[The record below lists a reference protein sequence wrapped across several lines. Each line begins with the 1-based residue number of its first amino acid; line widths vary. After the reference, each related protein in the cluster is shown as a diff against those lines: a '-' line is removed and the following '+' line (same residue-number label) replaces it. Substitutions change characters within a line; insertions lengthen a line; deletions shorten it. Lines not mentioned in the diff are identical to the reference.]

1 MLIGRERE
9 LGQLDELLGEARLG
23 RGRGLTLRG
32 NAGIGKTVLLD
43 YAVQQASAFQVLH
56 YTAVESEAELP
67 FAGLQALLGPLL
79 DRLPEI
85 PEPQAHALSAALALE
100 SIATPNRL
108 AVYAGVLSLFGE
120 AAERIP
126 LLVVVDDAHW
136 LDRPSDEALTFAARR
151 LTAESLALLFAVREG
166 EGSDFGAGLPT
177 IEVEPLEVAASME
190 LLHERFGSTI
200 PAEVARR
207 LAEATAGN
215 PLALLEVAPLL
226 SDAERVG
233 REPLP
238 DHLPASESVERS
250 VRHALR
256 SLPPAARRAL
266 ILAAASDSATGG
278 DLAAL
283 EPAEDAGLVR
293 IHAGSVA
300 FRHPLVRSAVY
311 HAASADERRAAHRTL
326 ADALTVEED
335 SDRRA
340 WHLAAAAE
348 GPDESVAAALESA
361 ASRFVERGGH
371 ASASRALER
380 AAELS
385 DDDDG
390 CARRLHAA
398 GRAAE
403 HGGDLERAAA
413 LAERA
418 LARARDPGIRAA
430 ARVLAWQANDWRGL
444 DEDYVGLETEAEG
457 LAPLNPARAALML
470 YVSSSAAWR
479 RLDLERALRLARKSV
494 EITPLQATPP
504 AEGSWKP
511 WMADLAYGNHWNLA
525 FILLVLGRPTEAD
538 EAVRGLLPAS
548 GLPASDAAEIGS
560 GHALVARASPLSL
573 NYHAYLE
580 RYDEAR
586 SNLERVLPAARTEGH
601 VWAEMWLTR
610 SLAFVDLLQ
619 GRFPAARAGA
629 ARSLGMAESIGV
641 PGAIALSL
649 SILAWLASVEGRESE
664 AREQAAR
671 AEELASRGLGSALL
685 RARLQTTLGLLELGL
700 ARPLAAIEK
709 LEPVADLAVRHG
721 VREPSVLP
729 YAPDLIEAYARAG
742 EREAATSELA
752 KLSGLA
758 YALDRRWAL
767 AAVAR
772 LHGLLG
778 RDDDL
783 DEHFGAALELHKQGA
798 GSAFERARTE
808 LLYGERL
815 RRAKRRVEAREHL
828 RSAIELFNGLGAAP
842 WSEQA
847 RRELRASGESIPRR
861 DLTAPEK
868 LTPQELQVALQVAE
882 GKTNRDVAAALFLS
896 PKTIEFHLTRVYR
909 KLNIHSRAEL
919 VRLFASERAAATLG
933 HVPGGAPASANP
945 S

>member
-1 MLIGRERE
+1 MLIGREPE
-9 LGQLDELLGEARLG
+9 LGQLDGLLGEARLG
-23 RGRGLTLRG
+23 RGRALTLRG

-43 YAVQQASAFQVLH
+43 YAVRQASGFQVLH

-79 DRLPEI
+79 DRVPEI
-85 PEPQAHALSAALALE
+85 PEPQARALRAALALE
-100 SIATPNRL
+100 SIATTNRL
-108 AVYAGVLSLFGE
+108 AVYAAVLSLFGE

-136 LDRPSDEALTFAARR
+136 LDRPSAEALTFAARR

-166 EGSDFGAGLPT
+166 EGTDFGAALPT
-177 IEVEPLEVAASME
+177 IELEPLETAASME

-200 PAEVARR
+200 AAEVARH
-207 LAEATAGN
+207 LAEATGGN

-226 SDAERVG
+226 SEAERVG
-233 REPLP
+233 REPVP
-238 DHLPASESVERS
+238 DHLPASESVERT
-250 VRHALR
+250 VRRTLR
-256 SLPPAARRAL
+256 RLAPEARRAL
-266 ILAAASDSATGG
+266 LVAAASESATGG

-283 EPAEDAGLVR
+283 EPAEEAGLVR

-326 ADALTVEED
+326 ADALTAEED

-348 GPDESVAAALESA
+348 GPDESVAAALEAA
-361 ASRFVERGGH
+361 ASRFAERGGQ

-385 DDDDG
+385 EDDDA
-390 CARRLHAA
+390 CARRLHHA
-398 GRAAE
+398 GRTAE
-403 HGGDLERAAA
+403 HAGDLERAAV

-418 LARARDPGIRAA
+418 LTRVRDAGIRSAA
-430 ARVLAWQANDWRGL
+430 TVLAWQANDWRGL
-444 DEDYVGLETEAEG
+444 ANDGVDFETEAQRV
-457 LAPLNPARAALML
+457 APFHPARAALML
-470 YVSSSAAWR
+470 WVSSSAAFR
-479 RLDLERALRLARKSV
+479 TLDLERALRLARKSV
-494 EITPLQATPP
+494 DMIAVNAARA
-504 AEGSWKP
+504 AEGSWEP
-511 WMADLAYGNHWNLA
+511 WMADVAANTRWHLA
-525 FILLVLGRPTEAD
+525 FILLILGRRTEAD
-538 EAVRGLLPAS
+538 EAARGL
-548 GLPASDAAEIGS
+548 
-560 GHALVARASPLSL
+560 SPPPTGDLWVT
-573 NYHAYLE
+573 YYAYLE

-586 SNLERVLPAARTEGH
+586 SNIERVLRSARATGDVWTE
-601 VWAEMWLTR
+601 MLMTR
-610 SLAFVDLLQ
+610 SLAFVSLLE

-641 PGAIALSL
+641 PGMIAFNLAY
-649 SILAWLASVEGRESE
+649 LAWLAAVEGRESE
-664 AREQAAR
+664 AREDVAR
-671 AEELASRGLGSALL
+671 ADELAQRGLGYPFL
-685 RARLQTTLGLLELGL
+685 RGRLQATLGLLELGL
-700 ARPLAAIEK
+700 ARPLDAIEK
-709 LEPVADLAVRHG
+709 LVPVADLAERHG
-721 VREPSVLP
+721 VREPSFLP

-742 EREAATSELA
+742 EREAATRELA
-752 KLSGLA
+752 KLAELA
-758 YALDRRWAL
+758 GALHRRWAL

-778 RDDDL
+778 PDDDL
-783 DEHFGAALELHKQGA
+783 DEHFGAALELHEQGA
-798 GSAFERARTE
+798 GSAFDRARTE

-828 RSAIELFNGLGAAP
+828 RSAIELFDGLGAAP

-847 RRELRASGESIPRR
+847 RRELRASGESIPKR
-861 DLTAPEK
+861 DPTAPEK

-896 PKTIEFHLTRVYR
+896 PKTVEFHLTRVYR

-919 VRLFASERAAATLG
+919 VRLFSSERAAATLG
-933 HVPGGAPASANP
+933 AG
-945 S
+945 

>member
-1 MLIGRERE
+1 M
-9 LGQLDELLGEARLG
+9 
-23 RGRGLTLRG
+23 
-32 NAGIGKTVLLD
+32 
-43 YAVQQASAFQVLH
+43 
-56 YTAVESEAELP
+56 
-67 FAGLQALLGPLL
+67 
-79 DRLPEI
+79 
-85 PEPQAHALSAALALE
+85 
-100 SIATPNRL
+100 
-108 AVYAGVLSLFGE
+108 
-120 AAERIP
+120 AAERVP

-136 LDRPSDEALTFAARR
+136 LDRPSAEALTFAARR

-166 EGSDFGAGLPT
+166 EGIDLGVALPT
-177 IEVEPLEVAASME
+177 IELEPLEVAASME

-200 PAEVARR
+200 AAKVARH
-207 LAEATAGN
+207 LAEATGGN
-215 PLALLEVAPLL
+215 PLALLEVAALL
-226 SDAERVG
+226 DEGERVG

-238 DHLPASESVERS
+238 DHLPASESVERT
-250 VRHALR
+250 VRRALR
-256 SLPPAARRAL
+256 SLPPEARRAL
-266 ILAAASDSATGG
+266 LVAAASDSPTGG

-326 ADALTVEED
+326 ADALTGEED

-348 GPDESVAAALESA
+348 GPDESVAAALEAA
-361 ASRFVERGGH
+361 ASRFAERGGQ

-385 DDDDG
+385 EDDDA

-403 HGGDLERAAA
+403 HGGDLERAGV

-418 LARARDPGIRAA
+418 LTRGRDPGVRAA

-444 DEDYVGLETEAEG
+444 AEDDVELETEAER
-457 LAPLNPARAALML
+457 LAPFHPARAALML
-470 YVSSSAAWR
+470 YVSSNAAWR

-494 EITPLQATPP
+494 EIIPVNAAWP
-504 AEGSWKP
+504 AEGPWEP
-511 WMADLAYGNHWNLA
+511 WMADVAAGNRWNLA
-525 FILLVLGRPTEAD
+525 FILLLLGRPTEAD
-538 EAVRGLLPAS
+538 EAVRGFSLPQMHQRCCK
-548 GLPASDAAEIGS
+548 GG
-560 GHALVARASPLSL
+560 PLSL

-586 SNLERVLPAARTEGH
+586 SSIERVLRSARAEGH
-601 VWAEMWLTR
+601 VWAEMWMTR

-629 ARSLGMAESIGV
+629 ARSLAIAESIGV
-641 PGAIALSL
+641 PGAIAFSL
-649 SILAWLASVEGRESE
+649 AILAWLAAVEGRESE
-664 AREQAAR
+664 AREHAAR
-671 AEELASRGLGSALL
+671 ADELAQRGLGNLLL
-685 RARLQTTLGLLELGL
+685 RGRLQATLGLLELGL

-709 LEPVADLAVRHG
+709 LEPVADLAERHG

-742 EREAATSELA
+742 EREAATRELA
-752 KLSGLA
+752 KLAELA
-758 YALDRRWAL
+758 GALDRRWAL

-783 DEHFGAALELHKQGA
+783 DEHFGAALELHEQGA

-828 RSAIELFNGLGAAP
+828 RSAVELFDGLGAAP

-861 DLTAPEK
+861 DPTAPEK

-882 GKTNRDVAAALFLS
+882 GRTNRDVAAALFLS
-896 PKTIEFHLTRVYR
+896 PKTVEFHLTRVYR

-919 VRLFASERAAATLG
+919 VRLFSSERAPATLG
-933 HVPGGAPASANP
+933 AG
-945 S
+945 

>member
-1 MLIGRERE
+1 MLIGREGER
-9 LGQLDELLGEARLG
+9 GQLNALLADARVG
-23 RGRGLTLRG
+23 RGRALVLCGS
-32 NAGIGKTVLLD
+32 AGIGKTGLLD
-43 YAVQQASAFQVLH
+43 HAVQKASGFQVLH

-67 FAGLQALLGPLL
+67 FAGVQALLGPLL

-85 PEPQAHALSAALALE
+85 PEPQAHALRAALALE
-100 SIATPNRL
+100 SIPNTNRL
-108 AVYAGVLSLFGE
+108 AVYAGALSLFGV
-120 AAERIP
+120 AAERGP

-136 LDRPSDEALTFAARR
+136 LDRPSAEALTFAARR

-166 EGSDFGAGLPT
+166 EGTDLDVALPT
-177 IEVEPLEVAASME
+177 IELEPLEVAASTE

-200 PAEVARR
+200 DTKVARH
-207 LAEATAGN
+207 LAEATGGN

-226 SDAERVG
+226 SEGERVG

-238 DHLPASESVERS
+238 DHLPASESVDRT
-250 VRHALR
+250 VRRALP
-256 SLPPAARRAL
+256 SLPPEARRAL
-266 ILAAASDSATGG
+266 LVAAASDSATGG

-311 HAASADERRAAHRTL
+311 HAASADERRAAHRSL
-326 ADALTVEED
+326 AEALTGDED
-335 SDRRA
+335 ADRRA

-348 GPDESVAAALESA
+348 GPDESVAAALEAA
-361 ASRFVERGGH
+361 ASRFAERGGQ
-371 ASASRALER
+371 ASAWRALER

-385 DDDDG
+385 DGDDA

-403 HGGDLERAAA
+403 HAGDLERAAV

-418 LARARDPGIRAA
+418 LTHGRDPGVRAA
-430 ARVLAWQANDWRGL
+430 ARVLAWQVNDWRGL
-444 DEDYVGLETEAEG
+444 AADDVDFEAEAKR
-457 LAPLNPARAALML
+457 LAPFHPARAALLL
-470 YVSSSAAWR
+470 YVISGAACR
-479 RLDLERALRLARKSV
+479 RLQLERALRLARKSV
-494 EITPLQATPP
+494 EINPVNGAGS
-504 AEGSWKP
+504 AEAPWEP
-511 WMADLAYGNHWNLA
+511 WMEEVAAITRWQLA
-525 FILLVLGRPTEAD
+525 FILLLLGRQAEAD
-538 EAVRGLLPAS
+538 DAVRGLLPAAD
-548 GLPASDAAEIGS
+548 AS
-560 GHALVARASPLSL
+560 VTARASPLSL
-573 NYHAYLE
+573 NFHAYLE

-586 SNLERVLPAARTEGH
+586 SSIERVLRSARATGD
-601 VWAEMWLTR
+601 VWAEMWMTR

-629 ARSLGMAESIGV
+629 ARSLGMAESNAV
-641 PGAIALSL
+641 PSAIAFNLA
-649 SILAWLASVEGRESE
+649 ILARLAAVEGRESE
-664 AREQAAR
+664 AREHAAR
-671 AEELASRGLGSALL
+671 ADELAQRGLGNRLL
-685 RARLQTTLGLLELGL
+685 RAQLQATLGLLELGL

-709 LEPVADLAVRHG
+709 LVPVAELAERHG
-721 VREPSVLP
+721 VREPSILP

-742 EREAATSELA
+742 EREAATRELA
-752 KLSGLA
+752 KLAELA
-758 YALDRRWAL
+758 RAVDRGWAL

-772 LHGLLG
+772 LQGLLG

-783 DEHFGAALELHKQGA
+783 DDHFGAALELHEQRA

-828 RSAIELFNGLGAAP
+828 RSAIELLDALGAAP

-861 DLTAPEK
+861 DPTAPEK

-882 GKTNRDVAAALFLS
+882 GRTNRDVAAALFLS
-896 PKTIEFHLTRVYR
+896 PKTVEFHLTRVYR

-919 VRLFASERAAATLG
+919 VRLFSSERAAATLG
-933 HVPGGAPASANP
+933 AG
-945 S
+945 

>member
-9 LGQLDELLGEARLG
+9 RGQLDALLGEARLG
-23 RGRGLTLRG
+23 RSRALVLRG
-32 NAGIGKTVLLD
+32 SAGIGKTVLLD
-43 YAVQQASAFQVLH
+43 YAVQRAGGFQVLH

-67 FAGLQALLGPLL
+67 FAGLQALLGGLL
-79 DRLPEI
+79 ARLLEI
-85 PEPQAHALSAALALE
+85 PEPQARALSAALALE
-100 SIATPNRL
+100 SVERTNRL
-108 AVYAGVLSLFGE
+108 AVYAGVLSLLGV
-120 AAERIP
+120 AAEQDP

-136 LDRPSDEALTFAARR
+136 LDRPSAEALTFAARR
-151 LTAESLALLFAVREG
+151 LTAESLALLFALREG
-166 EGSDFGAGLPT
+166 EGTDFGVPLPT
-177 IEVEPLEVAASME
+177 VELEPLETAASME

-200 PAEVARR
+200 AAKVARH
-207 LAEATAGN
+207 LAEATGGN
-215 PLALLEVAPLL
+215 PLALLEVAALL
-226 SDAERVG
+226 DEGERVG

-238 DHLPASESVERS
+238 DYLPASESVERT
-250 VRHALR
+250 VRRALR
-256 SLPPAARRAL
+256 SLPPGARRAL
-266 ILAAASDSATGG
+266 LVAAASDSTTGG
-278 DLAAL
+278 DLSAL
-283 EPAEDAGLVR
+283 EPAEDAGLLR

-326 ADALTVEED
+326 ADALTAEED

-348 GPDESVAAALESA
+348 GPDESVAAALEAA
-361 ASRFVERGGH
+361 ASRFAERGGQ
-371 ASASRALER
+371 ASAWRALER

-385 DDDDG
+385 DDDDA

-403 HGGDLERAAA
+403 HAGDLERAAV

-418 LARARDPGIRAA
+418 LTRGRDPGVRAA
-430 ARVLAWQANDWRGL
+430 ARVLAWQVNDWRGVA
-444 DEDYVGLETEAEG
+444 EDDVELETEAER
-457 LAPLNPARAALML
+457 LAPFHPARAALML
-470 YVSSSAAWR
+470 YVSSNAAWR

-494 EITPLQATPP
+494 EITPTNAARS

-525 FILLVLGRPTEAD
+525 FILLLLGRPTEAD
-538 EAVRGLLPAS
+538 EAVRGLLRVNAS
-548 GLPASDAAEIGS
+548 EI
-560 GHALVARASPLSL
+560 VARASPLSL

-586 SNLERVLPAARTEGH
+586 SSSERVLRLARAEDN

-629 ARSLGMAESIGV
+629 ARSLASAESIGV

-649 SILAWLASVEGRESE
+649 SILAWLAAVEGRESE
-664 AREQAAR
+664 AREDAAR
-671 AEELASRGLGSALL
+671 ADDLAQRGLGNRLL
-685 RARLQTTLGLLELGL
+685 RARLQATLGLLELGL

-709 LEPVADLAVRHG
+709 LGPVADLAERHG
-721 VREPSVLP
+721 VREPSVLS
-729 YAPDLIEAYARAG
+729 YAPDLVEAYARAG
-742 EREAATSELA
+742 EREAATRELA
-752 KLSGLA
+752 KLSELA
-758 YALDRRWAL
+758 DALDRRWAL

-778 RDDDL
+778 PDDDL
-783 DEHFGAALELHKQGA
+783 DEHFGAALELHEQGA
-798 GSAFERARTE
+798 GSAFDRARTE

-815 RRAKRRVEAREHL
+815 RRAKRRVDAREHL
-828 RSAIELFNGLGAAP
+828 RSAVELFDGLGAAP

-861 DLTAPEK
+861 DPTAPEK

-882 GKTNRDVAAALFLS
+882 GRTNRDVAAALFLS
-896 PKTIEFHLTRVYR
+896 PKTVEFHLTRVYR
-909 KLNIHSRAEL
+909 KLDIHSRAEL
-919 VRLFASERAAATLG
+919 VRLFSSERAPAALG
-933 HVPGGAPASANP
+933 AG
-945 S
+945 

>member
-9 LGQLDELLGEARLG
+9 RRELDALLREARPG
-23 RGRGLTLRG
+23 RGRALVLRG

-43 YAVQQASAFQVLH
+43 YVVQQASGFQVLH

-67 FAGLQALLGPLL
+67 FAGLQALLGPVL
-79 DRLPEI
+79 DRLTGI
-85 PEPQAHALSAALALE
+85 PEPQAHALRAALALE
-100 SIATPNRL
+100 SIAETNRL
-108 AVYAGVLSLFGE
+108 AVYAGALSLFGE
-120 AAERIP
+120 AAESVP

-136 LDRPSDEALTFAARR
+136 LDRPSAEALTFVARR
-151 LTAESLALLFAVREG
+151 LTAESLTLLFAVREG
-166 EGSDFGAGLPT
+166 EGADFGIALPT
-177 IEVEPLEVAASME
+177 IEVGALETAASMA

-200 PAEVARR
+200 AAKVARH
-207 LAEATAGN
+207 LAEATGGN
-215 PLALLEVAPLL
+215 PLALLEVAAQL
-226 SDAERVG
+226 DEGERVG

-238 DHLPASESVERS
+238 DYLPASESVERT
-250 VRHALR
+250 VRRALR
-256 SLPPAARRAL
+256 SMPPETRRAL
-266 ILAAASDSATGG
+266 LVAAASDSATEGE
-278 DLAAL
+278 LAAL
-283 EPAEDAGLVR
+283 EAAEDAGLVR

-311 HAASADERRAAHRTL
+311 HSASADERRAAHRSL
-326 ADALTVEED
+326 AEALTGEEVA
-335 SDRRA
+335 DRRA

-348 GPDESVAAALESA
+348 GSDESVAAALEAA
-361 ASRFVERGGH
+361 ASRFVERGGQ

-385 DDDDG
+385 EDDDA

-403 HGGDLERAAA
+403 HGGDLERAAV

-418 LARARDPGIRAA
+418 LARGRDPDIRAA

-444 DEDYVGLETEAEG
+444 AEDDVELETEAER
-457 LAPLNPARAALML
+457 LASLLPARAALML
-470 YVSSSAAWR
+470 YVSSGAAWR
-479 RLDLERALRLARKSV
+479 KLDLERALRLARKSV
-494 EITPLQATPP
+494 EITPVKSTKP
-504 AEGSWKP
+504 AEGSWEP
-511 WMADLAYGNHWNLA
+511 WMADVATGNRWNLA
-525 FILLVLGRPTEAD
+525 FILLLLGRPTEAE
-538 EAVRGLLPAS
+538 EAVRGLLPVA
-548 GLPASDAAEIGS
+548 DAS

-580 RYDEAR
+580 RYDEGR
-586 SNLERVLPAARTEGH
+586 SEIERAIRSSLKEGH
-601 VWAEMWLTR
+601 VWGEMWLTR

-629 ARSLGMAESIGV
+629 ARSLGLAESIGV
-641 PGAIALSL
+641 PGGVALSL
-649 SILAWLASVEGRESE
+649 SILAWLAAVEGRESE
-664 AREQAAR
+664 AREDAAR
-671 AEELASRGLGSALL
+671 ADELAQRGLGHRLL

-700 ARPLAAIEK
+700 GRPQAAIEK
-709 LEPVADLAVRHG
+709 LVPVADLAERHG

-742 EREAATSELA
+742 EREAATRELTKLAELA
-752 KLSGLA
+752 N
-758 YALDRRWAL
+758 ALDRRWAL

-783 DEHFGAALELHKQGA
+783 DEHFGAALELHEQGA
-798 GSAFERARTE
+798 GSAFDRARTE

-828 RSAIELFNGLGAAP
+828 RSAIELFDGLGAAP

-861 DLTAPEK
+861 DPTAPEK

-896 PKTIEFHLTRVYR
+896 PKTVEFHLTRVYR
-909 KLNIHSRAEL
+909 KLDIHSRAEL
-919 VRLFASERAAATLG
+919 VRLFSSEHAPATLG
-933 HVPGGAPASANP
+933 GG
-945 S
+945 